1 MSTFSE
7 DQYKTDTMNPIKA
20 QAVPSAPPAVKGSYR
35 SVSQGYDNVPDIELG
50 AGDAVDAHVQR
61 QMRLGFI
68 RKVYGILTCQLA
80 LTTIVCSV
88 LALNGACRRF
98 VMTTPSLMYIGMLQC
113 LISVPSRRA
122 AFRGADR
129 LEYYPTH
136 TPSTR
141 RNAGMFGSFGVLFAL
156 MAFKNQHPLNAQLL
170 FVWTLMEAY
179 TVGVV
184 CASYTAAGQGRIV
197 VEALVL
203 TASIFAVLTAYTFQ
217 SKRDWSFMEAG
228 LMSGLWLLIF
238 WGLFSLFFPALAG
251 GVYSLLGAL
260 IFSGFIIFDTWQIT
274 ERFGYDDHILASI
287 TLYLDILN
295 LFLFILRLLSRDRN

>member
-1 MSTFSE
+1 MSVPSFSE

-35 SVSQGYDNVPDIELG
+35 SVSQGYDNVPDIEIG

-98 VMTTPSLMYIGMLQC
+98 VMTTPSLMYIGM
-113 LISVPSRRA
+113 
-122 AFRGADR
+122 
-129 LEYYPTH
+129 
-136 TPSTR
+136 
-141 RNAGMFGSFGVLFAL
+141 FGSFGVLIAL
-156 MAFKNQHPLNAQLL
+156 MMFKNQHPLNAQLL

-295 LFLFILRLLSRDRN
+295 LFLFILRLLSDRRN

>member
-1 MSTFSE
+1 MSAPSFSE

-35 SVSQGYDNVPDIELG
+35 SVSQGYDNVPDIEIG

-98 VMTTPSLMYIGMLQC
+98 VMTTPSLMYIGM
-113 LISVPSRRA
+113 
-122 AFRGADR
+122 
-129 LEYYPTH
+129 
-136 TPSTR
+136 
-141 RNAGMFGSFGVLFAL
+141 FGSFGVLFAL

-203 TASIFAVLTAYTFQ
+203 TAAIFASLTLYTVY

-228 LMSGLWLLIF
+228 LSSGLLLLIF

-251 GVYSLLGAL
+251 GIYSLFGTLL
-260 IFSGFIIFDTWQIT
+260 FSGFIIFDTWQIT
-274 ERFGYDDHILASI
+274 ERLGYDDHILASI

>member
-1 MSTFSE
+1 MSAPSFGE

-98 VMTTPSLMYIGMLQC
+98 VMTTPSLMYIGM
-113 LISVPSRRA
+113 
-122 AFRGADR
+122 
-129 LEYYPTH
+129 
-136 TPSTR
+136 
-141 RNAGMFGSFGVLFAL
+141 FGSFGVLFAL

-203 TASIFAVLTAYTFQ
+203 TAAIFASLTLYTVY

-228 LMSGLWLLIF
+228 LSSGLLLLIF

-251 GVYSLLGAL
+251 GIYSLFGAL
-260 IFSGFIIFDTWQIT
+260 LFSGFIIFDTWQIT
-274 ERFGYDDHILASI
+274 ERLGYDDHILASI

>member
-1 MSTFSE
+1 MSAPSFSE

-98 VMTTPSLMYIGMLQC
+98 VMTTPSLMYIGML
-113 LISVPSRRA
+113 
-122 AFRGADR
+122 
-129 LEYYPTH
+129 
-136 TPSTR
+136 
-141 RNAGMFGSFGVLFAL
+141 GSFGVLIAL
-156 MAFKNQHPLNAQLL
+156 MMFKNQHPLNAQLL

-179 TVGVV
+179 TVGVI

-197 VEALVL
+197 VEALIL
-203 TASIFAVLTAYTFQ
+203 TLSVFVILTLYTLQ
-217 SKRDWSFMEAG
+217 SKRDWSFLGAG
-228 LMSGLWLLIF
+228 LYSGLWLLIF
-238 WGLFSLFFPALAG
+238 WGLFSWFVPALAG
-251 GVYSLLGAL
+251 GLYSLFGAL
-260 IFSGFIIFDTWQIT
+260 LFSGFIIFDTWQIT

>member
-1 MSTFSE
+1 MSAPSFSE

-35 SVSQGYDNVPDIELG
+35 SVSQGYDNVPDIEIG

-98 VMTTPSLMYIGMLQC
+98 VMTTPSLMYIGM
-113 LISVPSRRA
+113 
-122 AFRGADR
+122 
-129 LEYYPTH
+129 
-136 TPSTR
+136 
-141 RNAGMFGSFGVLFAL
+141 FGSLGVFIAL

-184 CASYTAAGQGRIV
+184 CASYAAAGQGRIV

-203 TASIFAVLTAYTFQ
+203 TAAIFASLTLYTVY

-228 LMSGLWLLIF
+228 LSSGLLLLIF

-251 GVYSLLGAL
+251 GLYSLFGAL
-260 IFSGFIIFDTWQIT
+260 LFSGFIIFDTWQIT
-274 ERFGYDDHILASI
+274 ERLGYDDHILASI
-287 TLYLDILN
+287 MLYLDILN
-295 LFLFILRLLSRDRN
+295 LFLHILRLLSPDRN

>member
-1 MSTFSE
+1 MSAPSFSE

-35 SVSQGYDNVPDIELG
+35 SVSQGYDNVPDIEVG
-50 AGDAVDAHVQR
+50 VGDAVDAHVQR

-98 VMTTPSLMYIGMLQC
+98 VMTTPSLMYIGM
-113 LISVPSRRA
+113 
-122 AFRGADR
+122 
-129 LEYYPTH
+129 
-136 TPSTR
+136 
-141 RNAGMFGSFGVLFAL
+141 FGSFGVLFAL

-184 CASYTAAGQGRIV
+184 CASYPAAGQGRIV

-203 TASIFAVLTAYTFQ
+203 TAAIFATRRPTPCTR
-217 SKRDWSFMEAG
+217 RDWS
-228 LMSGLWLLIF
+228 LWR
-238 WGLFSLFFPALAG
+238 
-251 GVYSLLGAL
+251 LGCL
-260 IFSGFIIFDTWQIT
+260 RGCSSSFSGACSRCSSRRW
-274 ERFGYDDHILASI
+274 RAGSAPS
-287 TLYLDILN
+287 
-295 LFLFILRLLSRDRN
+295 FLSSVATSSSTRGRSRRAG

>member
-1 MSTFSE
+1 
-7 DQYKTDTMNPIKA
+7 
-20 QAVPSAPPAVKGSYR
+20 
-35 SVSQGYDNVPDIELG
+35 
-50 AGDAVDAHVQR
+50 VQR

-98 VMTTPSLMYIGMLQC
+98 VMTTPSLMYIGTCQRA
-113 LISVPSRRA
+113 IVPSTARR
-122 AFRGADR
+122 RDVPPR
-129 LEYYPTH
+129 H
-136 TPSTR
+136 RRDSQTR
-141 RNAGMFGSFGVLFAL
+141 NTGMFGSFGVLFAL

-203 TASIFAVLTAYTFQ
+203 TAAIFASLTLYTVY

-228 LMSGLWLLIF
+228 LSSGLLLLIF

-251 GVYSLLGAL
+251 GLYSLFGAL
-260 IFSGFIIFDTWQIT
+260 LFSGFIIFDTWQIT
-274 ERFGYDDHILASI
+274 ERLGYDDHILASI

>member
-1 MSTFSE
+1 MG
-7 DQYKTDTMNPIKA
+7 
-20 QAVPSAPPAVKGSYR
+20 VKGSYR
-35 SVSQGYDNVPDIELG
+35 SVSQGYDNVPDIEIG

-98 VMTTPSLMYIGMLQC
+98 VMTTPSLMYIGM
-113 LISVPSRRA
+113 
-122 AFRGADR
+122 
-129 LEYYPTH
+129 
-136 TPSTR
+136 
-141 RNAGMFGSFGVLFAL
+141 FGSFGVLFAL
-156 MAFKNQHPLNAQLL
+156 MAFKSQHPLNAQLL

-203 TASIFAVLTAYTFQ
+203 TAAIFASLTLYTVY
-217 SKRDWSFMEAG
+217 SKRT
-228 LMSGLWLLIF
+228 
-238 WGLFSLFFPALAG
+238 
-251 GVYSLLGAL
+251 GASWKRACRL
-260 IFSGFIIFDTWQIT
+260 VCSSSFSGACSRCSSRRWRAGSTACSGPSSSVDSSSSTRGGSRSGSATTTTSW
-274 ERFGYDDHILASI
+274 RASRSTSTSSI
-287 TLYLDILN
+287 
-295 LFLFILRLLSRDRN
+295 SSSSS

>member
-1 MSTFSE
+1 MSAPQFSE

-35 SVSQGYDNVPDIELG
+35 SVSQGYDNVPDIEVG

-98 VMTTPSLMYIGMLQC
+98 VMTTPSLMYIGML
-113 LISVPSRRA
+113 
-122 AFRGADR
+122 
-129 LEYYPTH
+129 
-136 TPSTR
+136 
-141 RNAGMFGSFGVLFAL
+141 GSFGVLIAL
-156 MAFKNQHPLNAQLL
+156 MMFKNQHPLNAHLL

>member
-35 SVSQGYDNVPDIELG
+35 SVSQGYDNVPDIEVG

-98 VMTTPSLMYIGMLQC
+98 VMTTPSLTVWKSNFGR
-113 LISVPSRRA
+113 P
-122 AFRGADR
+122 
-129 LEYYPTH
+129 

-141 RNAGMFGSFGVLFAL
+141 CC
-156 MAFKNQHPLNAQLL
+156 P
-170 FVWTLMEAY
+170 
-179 TVGVV
+179 
-184 CASYTAAGQGRIV
+184 
-197 VEALVL
+197 
-203 TASIFAVLTAYTFQ
+203 
-217 SKRDWSFMEAG
+217 
-228 LMSGLWLLIF
+228 
-238 WGLFSLFFPALAG
+238 
-251 GVYSLLGAL
+251 
-260 IFSGFIIFDTWQIT
+260 
-274 ERFGYDDHILASI
+274 
-287 TLYLDILN
+287 
-295 LFLFILRLLSRDRN
+295 RDRAGSMAWRLHAIDAMLSP

>member
-1 MSTFSE
+1 MNFAAFEPLDHTKKTKLPVETSLRARAALDLKPITAMSTFSE

-113 LISVPSRRA
+113 PLSVPSRRA
-122 AFRGADR
+122 ALRRADR
-129 LEYYPTH
+129 PE
-136 TPSTR
+136 
-141 RNAGMFGSFGVLFAL
+141 
-156 MAFKNQHPLNAQLL
+156 
-170 FVWTLMEAY
+170 
-179 TVGVV
+179 
-184 CASYTAAGQGRIV
+184 
-197 VEALVL
+197 
-203 TASIFAVLTAYTFQ
+203 
-217 SKRDWSFMEAG
+217 
-228 LMSGLWLLIF
+228 
-238 WGLFSLFFPALAG
+238 
-251 GVYSLLGAL
+251 
-260 IFSGFIIFDTWQIT
+260 
-274 ERFGYDDHILASI
+274 
-287 TLYLDILN
+287 
-295 LFLFILRLLSRDRN
+295 